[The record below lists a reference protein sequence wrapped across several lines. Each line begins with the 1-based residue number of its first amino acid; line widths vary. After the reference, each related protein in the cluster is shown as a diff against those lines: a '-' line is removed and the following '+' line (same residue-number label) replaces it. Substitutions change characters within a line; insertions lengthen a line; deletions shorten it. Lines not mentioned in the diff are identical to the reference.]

1 MMESLKLEPGD
12 LVEYYIPPGGYGYSD
27 RVGMLGLVVKM
38 GTPALPNADLNTS
51 DLCQVLWAPFAEDGP
66 QWYKINHLR
75 RAG

>member
-12 LVEYYIPPGGYGYSD
+12 LVEYHIPPGGYGYSD

-38 GTPALPNADLNTS
+38 GTLSVADLNTS
-51 DLCQVLWAPFAEDGP
+51 DLCQVLWGRFAEDGP

>member
-1 MMESLKLEPGD
+1 MESLKLEPGD
-12 LVEYYIPPGGYGYSD
+12 LVEYHIPPGGYGYSD

-38 GTPALPNADLNTS
+38 GTLSVADLNTS
-51 DLCQVLWAPFAEDGP
+51 DLCQVLWGRFAEDGP

>member
-12 LVEYYIPPGGYGYSD
+12 LVEYHIPPGGYGYPD

-38 GTPALPNADLNTS
+38 GTLSVADLDTT
-51 DLCQVLWAPFAEDGP
+51 DLCQVLWAPFAGDGP
-66 QWYKINHLR
+66 QWYKIKHLR